1 MKELKLSTLKVVT
14 RTFKTML
21 DLHLC
26 SLQHSLGNHFETE
39 LFLES
44 VGGTSI
50 HTVRTSDVL

>member
-21 DLHLC
+21 DFHLC
-26 SLQHSLGNHFETE
+26 PLRHSLGNHFE

-50 HTVRTSDVL
+50 HTVRVSDVL